1 MTRRRKGRVKTG
13 EAINPIIK
21 SLSILHSLKHTERF
35 TEANREEKGEGGDR
49 GDPEKKRESQRGES
63 NQASHHTPK

>member
-35 TEANREEKGEGGDR
+35 TEANREEKREVGDR
-49 GDPEKKRESQRGES
+49 GDPEETMEGQKGREQSRQQS
-63 NQASHHTPK
+63 NS

>member
-1 MTRRRKGRVKTG
+1 MTRRRKGRVKMG

-35 TEANREEKGEGGDR
+35 TEANREEKREVGDR
-49 GDPEKKRESQRGES
+49 GDPEE
-63 NQASHHTPK
+63 